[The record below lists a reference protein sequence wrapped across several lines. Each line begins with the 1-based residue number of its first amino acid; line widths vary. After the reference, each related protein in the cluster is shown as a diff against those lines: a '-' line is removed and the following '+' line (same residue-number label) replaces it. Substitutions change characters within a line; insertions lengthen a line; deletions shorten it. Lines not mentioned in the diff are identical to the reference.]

1 MDFIEIFKNKFCFIG
16 CDILIKNISNYEK
29 KIMTFQN
36 NHEDAILENWEEMY
50 ELNGKTTKCFAIKT
64 GKVSGITVLDF
75 DTEYAYNIFLKNVP
89 NFDTYF
95 TVKTKKGW
103 HVYCLYH
110 PNLKTEN
117 NILNGYIDII
127 DIRND
132 STYVTNQ
139 NKTTYICNVVICP
152 PTSYIGLDGEL
163 FTYTFLGGEIKEVPQ
178 FLFDSLLK
186 LNKQKYTFTLV
197 QDRLLATHD
206 KSIMIHNKQIAEQET
221 RIAEQETRIKLLEQT
236 INASIQKE

>member
-16 CDILIKNISNYEK
+16 CDILIKKISNYERK
-29 KIMTFQN
+29 VMTFQN
-36 NHEDAILENWEEMY
+36 YYEDAILENWEEMY
-50 ELNGKTTKCFAIKT
+50 KLNGKTTKCFAIKT

-110 PNLKTEN
+110 PNLKTDN
-117 NILNGYIDII
+117 DILKGYIDTI

-132 STYVTNQ
+132 PRYIPSK
-139 NKTTYICNVVICP
+139 NKTTYVCSVVICP
-152 PTSYIGLDGEL
+152 PTSYIGLDDEL

-178 FLFDSLLK
+178 FLFDCLLK
-186 LNKQKYTFTLV
+186 LNKNTNTFILT
-197 QDRLLATHD
+197 QASTSCNTNDT
-206 KSIMIHNKQIAEQET
+206 QIAEQ
-221 RIAEQETRIKLLEQT
+221 A
-236 INASIQKE
+236 INK